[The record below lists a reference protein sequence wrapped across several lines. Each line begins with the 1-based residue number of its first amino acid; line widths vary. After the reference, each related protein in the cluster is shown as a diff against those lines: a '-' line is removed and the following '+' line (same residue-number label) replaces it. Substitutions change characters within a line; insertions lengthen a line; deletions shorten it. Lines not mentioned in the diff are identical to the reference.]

1 MITESQGNIIALG
14 GDRTPVNTGRLGG
27 VFRRIEVEVG
37 KPTHWF
43 VCMFHGIELLL
54 RHYFKFIDGKT
65 SGPSSFSGP
74 TGKQIQNNDLS
85 CLPLVQ
91 FKAIS
96 GKINPIHNAILETM
110 NTDQKYMFE
119 ASLAVQ
125 SGYFPISL
133 ANMKPG
139 KLHNAR

>member
-1 MITESQGNIIALG
+1 MLIYPFNDE
-14 GDRTPVNTGRLGG
+14 R
-27 VFRRIEVEVG
+27 E
-37 KPTHWF
+37 K
-43 VCMFHGIELLL
+43 LLL

-65 SGPSSFSGP
+65 SGPSSFSGL
-74 TGKQIQNNDLS
+74 GKQIRKQIQNNDIS

-91 FKAIS
+91 FKAIT

-139 KLHNAR
+139 KLHNARWLTLANRLLRLYVSTVNASKELCDIVYLIY